1 MIFITLTYFANRGSK
16 FMKNIAIIV
25 FLYYTAVWAV
35 VSTLMVYVTRHLQFS
50 PIYVGW
56 LLSCY
61 GVATMFSEGVLV
73 RYDEL

>member
-1 MIFITLTYFANRGSK
+1 
-16 FMKNIAIIV
+16 MKNIAIIV

-73 RYDEL
+73 RLVE